1 MCSLFVYLTH
11 ISYLFRFIEMERRK
25 RDRGLSSNEKHLFGH
40 HSYKQTTLRETY
52 QWLSWFPRHVPA
64 WSYRQE
70 SHFKVRHT
78 NTACL
83 ECSCWVLLPI
93 IALEISDLSICFELS
108 TCFFSSGAFC
118 RFLDDLKCIALTI
131 LDRNKKRQV
140 VYEYLNP
147 SRSSKWTT
155 IIKWNKVCVLF
166 SN

>member
-1 MCSLFVYLTH
+1 
-11 ISYLFRFIEMERRK
+11 MEGRK

-52 QWLSWFPRHVPA
+52 KWLSWFPCHVPA
-64 WSYRQE
+64 WSCRQE
-70 SHFKVRHT
+70 SHFKVRHEH
-78 NTACL
+78 C
-83 ECSCWVLLPI
+83 VFVMFV
-93 IALEISDLSICFELS
+93 LSIATYNCSWNHLS
-108 TCFFSSGAFC
+108 SYLLWAKYVFFFSGAFNC

-155 IIKWNKVCVLF
+155 ILKWNKVCVLF